1 MGFPLASPAERMS
14 SHRENGTVAGGK
26 RRGRPVSA
34 LKRRASYI
42 LRHGLHQL
50 QCAVGS
56 GFRQFA
62 CVLLCVALQTAQA
75 GVHQAVG
82 ILRLTSR
89 PPLFSPGLPFNP
101 HFRGRGGSRRR
112 WGRLVSWFELLGSIS
127 FSALGLISVVEI
139 SMNNSSWNIR
149 SVMDEA
155 LVDGST
161 FVPLLIAMIVRF
173 TAQPAG

>member
-82 ILRLTSR
+82 ILRLTGR

-101 HFRGRGGSRRR
+101 RFRGEGVAEGDGGAWGGWGGVASAAGAGFCAGCGACRRSDSSVMRQRGVWLDTRT
-112 WGRLVSWFELLGSIS
+112 S
-127 FSALGLISVVEI
+127 FSRQNAG
-139 SMNNSSWNIR
+139 NSSGVI
-149 SVMDEA
+149 
-155 LVDGST
+155 L
-161 FVPLLIAMIVRF
+161 
-173 TAQPAG
+173 

>member
-75 GVHQAVG
+75 GVQQAVG

-112 WGRLVSWFELLGSIS
+112 WGRLGRLGRRGISRRRRLLCR
-127 FSALGLISVVEI
+127 LWSVPP
-139 SMNNSSWNIR
+139 
-149 SVMDEA
+149 
-155 LVDGST
+155 
-161 FVPLLIAMIVRF
+161 FRF
-173 TAQPAG
+173 LRDAPARGMAGHPDILQPAERRKFFRGDLIEF